1 MRHNI
6 EVHELNSGSEAG
18 KRWRGHKTAIK
29 KLVSFYVKGNL
40 IFSPVHSAWNNNT
53 KREAAVVVEVSEQY
67 LYMGCCLI

>member
-1 MRHNI
+1 MERTQNG
-6 EVHELNSGSEAG
+6 N
-18 KRWRGHKTAIK
+18 K